1 MLVTGYAP
9 LNNTLKH
16 SRMATTIQQSFSVL
30 KTNLEI
36 TTLQS
41 STVSTRQKNV
51 REVMEAGLDVMD
63 SFLTGSYQRST
74 LIAPLKEA
82 DIDVVVLLD
91 PRYYHHYNGQNG
103 GPAALLDLVKRTL
116 LKTYTRTPN
125 ISRNG
130 QAVTIRFDD
139 FGMDVVP
146 GFSRQGGGYL
156 IANSIT
162 NAWLSTDPKKHVDL
176 MAASNKAHDG
186 DLVPLI
192 KMIKAWNKSHSAFFR
207 SFHLEVLAL
216 QILQS
221 ITISNF
227 SSGARYFFDKGRE
240 IIKQQNLDPAGY
252 GDDVGKYITGDKVQE
267 AERRFQ
273 LAYDRAI
280 KAEQYTANGNVKDA
294 VEMWAKN
301 FGDYFPTYGC

>member
-1 MLVTGYAP
+1 
-9 LNNTLKH
+9 
-16 SRMATTIQQSFSVL
+16 MATTIKQSFSEL
-30 KTNLEI
+30 KANLEI

-51 REVMEAGLDVMD
+51 REVMEAGLDVTD
-63 SFLTGSYQRST
+63 SFLTGSYRRST

-116 LKTYTRTPN
+116 LKTYTRTPK

-139 FGMDVVP
+139 FEMDVVP
-146 GFSRQGGGYL
+146 GFNRQGGGYL
-156 IANSIT
+156 IANSVT
-162 NAWLSTDPKKHVDL
+162 NAWLSTDPKRHVDL
-176 MAASNKAHDG
+176 MAASNKAHNG

-192 KMIKAWNKSHSAFFR
+192 KMLKAWNKNHSAFFR

-216 QILQS
+216 QILQGV
-221 ITISNF
+221 TISNF
-227 SSGARYFFDKGRE
+227 SSGARYFFDNGRE
-240 IIKQQNLDPAGY
+240 MIKKQNLDPAGY
-252 GDDVGKYITGDKVQE
+252 GDDVGKYITADNVEE
-267 AERRFQ
+267 AVRRFQ
-273 LAYDRAI
+273 IAYDRAI
-280 KAEQYTANGNVKDA
+280 KAEEYDKRDSVSNA
-294 VEMWAKN
+294 VDMWSKI
-301 FGDYFPTYGC
+301 FGGYFPAYG